1 MFELTIYR
9 AAAQMQRPG
18 AMQFIPPK
26 LSHVKT
32 HPPQTNRKPTVDA
45 RDFLADKG
53 GVKFALPI
61 DAVLPQVLDCL
72 TQSGRVVL
80 QAPPGAGKTTRTPL
94 AILESGQ
101 CPGKILMLEPRRLAA
116 RAAAERMVD
125 TLGEKLGETV
135 GYRIRGQS
143 KIGPNTRIEVLTEG
157 ILTRMIQ
164 ADPELP
170 GVGAILFDEFHERS
184 LAADLGLALAWEL
197 RETLR
202 EDLWLVVMSATLD
215 AAPVAALLDD
225 APIVTSA
232 GRSFPVELTYLPR
245 PAPKDLPFEAQ
256 ARSLILQAVADTEG
270 GILVFL
276 PGEAEIR
283 RTKAALQDHLPKNC
297 VLRPLLG
304 NLPFAEQQLA
314 IRPEARKNLRKIVL
328 ATAIAE
334 TSLTIQ
340 DVRVVV
346 DCGRA
351 RRARYDP
358 EKGLQRLVTERVSKA
373 EATQRAG
380 RAGRVAAG
388 RCYRMWARAEEG
400 AMPAFAPPEIAI
412 SDLAP
417 LALEL
422 AQWGSGP
429 EDLAF
434 LTPPAPGPWAQAKA
448 LLGQLGALS
457 DGRLTPHGAALAKL
471 PLHPRLAQMLLQA
484 GPRAAPLAALL
495 SDRDILLTQ
504 NCDLTPALTA
514 LTRSA
519 GNKEQAG
526 PIRDHSALDRIKQ
539 EAKRLSRLAPKGTRE
554 IALSPAQCLALAY
567 PERVAQRRPG
577 PQPRYIM
584 AGGKGAVLARD
595 DSLANAR
602 YLVISDL
609 GNPHFSTGPDPKIR
623 RALALGEAELREVF
637 ADQITWETLCHW
649 SKRHRRVIANR
660 SEMLGALSLTQEVW
674 RDAPSEALAAAMVEG
689 VQQMGLR
696 LPKAARLLQARVAAA
711 PPGQFPDLSDTALLE
726 AAPEWLA
733 PYLTGLTT
741 EQDWKAFDPLP
752 ALEAY
757 IGWAALRQLEKIA
770 PAHFTTPLGRKITID
785 YSGDSPAIELR
796 IQEIFGQTRHP
807 MIGDH
812 PLKVTLLSPAHRPIQ
827 VTTDIPG
834 FWTGSYADV
843 RKDMRAQYPKHPWP
857 EDPTQADPTLRAKPR
872 KR

>member
-1 MFELTIYR
+1 MSKRIR
-9 AAAQMQRPG
+9 
-18 AMQFIPPK
+18 
-26 LSHVKT
+26 H
-32 HPPQTNRKPTVDA
+32 KPTVDA

-116 RAAAERMVD
+116 RAAAERMAD

-495 SDRDILLTQ
+495 SDRDILSTQ

-514 LTRSA
+514 LTRPT

-674 RDAPSEALAAAMVEG
+674 RDAPSEAQAAAMVEG

-770 PAHFTTPLGRKITID
+770 PAHFTTPLGRKIAID

>member
-1 MFELTIYR
+1 MK
-9 AAAQMQRPG
+9 
-18 AMQFIPPK
+18 FIPPK

-116 RAAAERMVD
+116 RAAAEHMAD

-314 IRPEARKNLRKIVL
+314 IRPEAQKNMRKIVL

-495 SDRDILLTQ
+495 SDRDILSTQ

-514 LTRSA
+514 LTRPT

-602 YLVISDL
+602 YLVISDV

>member
-1 MFELTIYR
+1 
-9 AAAQMQRPG
+9 
-18 AMQFIPPK
+18 MQFIPPK

-53 GVKFALPI
+53 RVKFALPI

-116 RAAAERMVD
+116 RAAAERMAD

>member
-1 MFELTIYR
+1 
-9 AAAQMQRPG
+9 
-18 AMQFIPPK
+18 MQFIPPK

-116 RAAAERMVD
+116 RAAAERMAD

-314 IRPEARKNLRKIVL
+314 IRPEAQKNMRKIVL

-495 SDRDILLTQ
+495 SDRDILSTQ

-514 LTRSA
+514 LTRPT

-539 EAKRLSRLAPKGTRE
+539 EAKRLSRPAPKGTRE

-623 RALALGEAELREVF
+623 RALALSEAELREVF

>member
-1 MFELTIYR
+1 
-9 AAAQMQRPG
+9 
-18 AMQFIPPK
+18 MQFIPPK

-116 RAAAERMVD
+116 RAAAERMAD

-495 SDRDILLTQ
+495 SDRDILSTQ

-514 LTRSA
+514 LTRPT

-526 PIRDHSALDRIKQ
+526 PIHDHSALDRIKQ

-584 AGGKGAVLARD
+584 AGGKGAVLTRD

-623 RALALGEAELREVF
+623 RALALSEAELREVF

>member
-1 MFELTIYR
+1 M
-9 AAAQMQRPG
+9 
-18 AMQFIPPK
+18 
-26 LSHVKT
+26 
-32 HPPQTNRKPTVDA
+32 DA
-45 RDFLADKG
+45 RVFLADKG
-53 GVKFALPI
+53 RVKFDLPI
-61 DAVLPQVLDCL
+61 DAVLPQVLACL

-94 AILESGQ
+94 TILQSGQ
-101 CPGKILMLEPRRLAA
+101 CAGKILMLEPRRLAA
-116 RAAAERMVD
+116 RAAAERMAD
-125 TLGEKLGETV
+125 TLGETVGQTV

-143 KIGPNTRIEVLTEG
+143 KIGANTRIEVLTEG

-170 GVGAILFDEFHERS
+170 GVSAILFDEFHERS
-184 LAADLGLALAWEL
+184 LAADLGLALTWEL

-215 AAPVAALLDD
+215 AAPVAALFND

-256 ARSLILQAVADTEG
+256 ARNLIMQALADTEG
-270 GILVFL
+270 GLLVFL

-283 RTKAALQDHLPKNC
+283 RTKAALQNHLPKNC
-297 VLRPLLG
+297 VLRLLLG

-314 IRPEARKNLRKIVL
+314 IQPEAQKNMRKIVL

-340 DVRVVV
+340 DIRVVV

-358 EKGLQRLVTERVSKA
+358 SKGLQNLVTERVSKA

-380 RAGRVAAG
+380 RAGRIAPG

-400 AMPAFAPPEIAI
+400 AMPGFAPPEIEI

-422 AQWGSGP
+422 AQWGSRP

-434 LTPPAPGPWAQAKA
+434 LTAPPPGAWAQATS

-457 DGRLTPHGAALAKL
+457 DGRLTAHGAALAKL

-484 GPRAAPLAALL
+484 GPSAAPLAALL
-495 SDRDILLTQ
+495 SDRDILATQ
-504 NCDLTPALTA
+504 NCGLTPALTA
-514 LTRSA
+514 LTRPSA
-519 GNKEQAG
+519 RKGQAG
-526 PIRDHSALDRIKQ
+526 TIRDHAALDRIRK
-539 EAKRLSRLAPKGTRE
+539 EAKRLSRLAPKSTRE
-554 IALSPAQCLALAY
+554 VALSPAQCLALAY

-577 PQPRYIM
+577 TQPRYIM
-584 AGGKGAVLARD
+584 AGGKGAVLASD
-595 DSLANAR
+595 DALANAR

-609 GNPHFSTGPDPKIR
+609 GNPHASTGPDPKIR

-637 ADQITWETLCHW
+637 ADHITWETSCHW
-649 SKRHRRVIANR
+649 SKRHRRVIASH
-660 SEMLGALSLTQEVW
+660 SETLGALSLSQDVW
-674 RDAPSEALAAAMVEG
+674 RDAPAEALAAAMLEG
-689 VQQMGLR
+689 VKLMGLR
-696 LPKAARLLQARVAAA
+696 LTKAAQLLQARVAVA
-711 PPGQFPDLSDTALLE
+711 PTGQFPDCSDAALLE

-733 PYLTGLTT
+733 PYLSGLTT

-752 ALEAY
+752 ALQGY
-757 IGWAALRQLEKIA
+757 IGWTALRQLDQIA
-770 PAHFTTPLGRKITID
+770 PAHFTTPLGRKIAID

-807 MIGDH
+807 MVGDH
-812 PLKVTLLSPAHRPIQ
+812 PMKVTLLSPAQRPIQ

-834 FWTGSYADV
+834 FWTGSYEDV

>member
-1 MFELTIYR
+1 
-9 AAAQMQRPG
+9 
-18 AMQFIPPK
+18 MQFIPPK

-116 RAAAERMVD
+116 RAAAERMAD

-637 ADQITWETLCHW
+637 ANQITWETLCHW

>member
-1 MFELTIYR
+1 
-9 AAAQMQRPG
+9 MQRPG

-116 RAAAERMVD
+116 RAAAERMAD

-495 SDRDILLTQ
+495 SDRDILSTQ

-514 LTRSA
+514 LTRPT

-609 GNPHFSTGPDPKIR
+609 GNPHFSTGLDPKIR

-711 PPGQFPDLSDTALLE
+711 PPGQFPDLSDTALLA

-770 PAHFTTPLGRKITID
+770 PAHFTTPLGRKIAID

>member
-1 MFELTIYR
+1 MSKRIR
-9 AAAQMQRPG
+9 
-18 AMQFIPPK
+18 
-26 LSHVKT
+26 H
-32 HPPQTNRKPTVDA
+32 KPTVDA

-53 GVKFALPI
+53 EVKFALPI

-116 RAAAERMVD
+116 RAAAERMAD

-495 SDRDILLTQ
+495 SDRDILSTQ

-514 LTRSA
+514 LTRPT

>member
-1 MFELTIYR
+1 MTIYR

-116 RAAAERMVD
+116 RAAAERMAD

-495 SDRDILLTQ
+495 SDRDILSTQ

-514 LTRSA
+514 LTRPT

-584 AGGKGAVLARD
+584 AGGKGAVLTRD

-623 RALALGEAELREVF
+623 RALALSEAELREVF